1 MCVVAAMKWLAFAL
15 VGFVAVV
22 LTQCGMPGTTLGIYT
37 VSGVMQTNT
46 CGAGLEAPSPWKFNV
61 ELSQQTST
69 LFWNAMDGSP
79 LLTGTVAGSA
89 VTMDDTSSGNV
100 DGTPDGGLGPCTMS
114 RSDVLALTLA
124 AGAPPSGFTGTL
136 TYSFAAVAGSSCSD
150 QLSAQGGIYDTL
162 PCTVSY
168 NLNGSYAGRGE

>member
-1 MCVVAAMKWLAFAL
+1 MAFAL
-15 VGFVAVV
+15 AGFAVFV

-37 VSGVMQTNT
+37 VSGIMQTNT

-61 ELSQQTST
+61 ELSQETST

-89 VTMDDTSSGNV
+89 VTMDDTTSGAV
-100 DGTPDGGLGPCTMS
+100 DSTADGGPGPCAMS

-124 AGAPPSGFTGTL
+124 AGSPPGAFSGSL
-136 TYSFAAVAGSSCSD
+136 TYTFAAVAGASCSD

-162 PCTVSY
+162 PCTMSY
-168 NLNGSYAGRGE
+168 KLDGSYAGRGQ

>member
-1 MCVVAAMKWLAFAL
+1 MKWLAFAL

-22 LTQCGMPGTTLGIYT
+22 LTQCGLGMPGTTLGIYT

-89 VTMDDTSSGNV
+89 VTMDDTTSGTV
-100 DGTPDGGLGPCTMS
+100 DNTADGGPGACIMT
-114 RSDVLALTLA
+114 RSDVLALTFA
-124 AGAPPSGFTGTL
+124 AGTPPSAFTGTL
-136 TYSFAAVAGSSCSD
+136 TYNFSAGPACSD

-162 PCTVSY
+162 PCTVAY